1 MKKAQI
7 FQFLILFLILLISYF
22 TYSYLNTDKN
32 YLNTDKNNNNTKTK
46 DKTDNIKIVEKQE
59 SKSSNVI
66 NELSYKS
73 LDENGNI
80 YEIKSASG
88 EIVKE
93 DDKLLILNNVEA
105 KILIIGHGTVFIASD
120 KAKYN
125 RVNLNT
131 HFFENVSLVYQDHN
145 VTSDDIFLKYTE
157 KEVEISNNVKYN
169 YENNNLSAD
178 VMSFDLIKKIS
189 KIYMT
194 NKKEKVKIKI
204 KN

>member
-7 FQFLILFLILLISYF
+7 LQFSILFLILLISYF
-22 TYSYLNTDKN
+22 TYNYLNTDKN
-32 YLNTDKNNNNTKTK
+32 YNNAKTK
-46 DKTDNIKIVEKQE
+46 EKTDNVRIVEKQE
-59 SKSSNVI
+59 LKNSNVI

-73 LDENGNI
+73 LDESGNI
-80 YEIKSASG
+80 YEIKSVSG

-93 DDKLLILNNVEA
+93 DDKLLLLSKVKA
-105 KILIIGHGTVFIASD
+105 KIFIIGYGTVFIASD
-120 KAKYN
+120 KAQYN

-145 VTSDDIFLKYTE
+145 VTSENIFLKYTE

>member
-7 FQFLILFLILLISYF
+7 LQFSIVFLILLISYF
-22 TYSYLNTDKN
+22 TYNYLNTDKN
-32 YLNTDKNNNNTKTK
+32 YNNTKTK
-46 DKTDNIKIVEKQE
+46 EKTENVEIVEKQE
-59 SKSSNVI
+59 LKNSNVI

-73 LDENGNI
+73 LDESGNI
-80 YEIKSASG
+80 YEIKSVSG

-93 DDKLLILNNVEA
+93 DDKLLLLNKVEA

-120 KAKYN
+120 KAQYN

-169 YENNNLSAD
+169 YENNNLAAD
-178 VMSFDLIKKIS
+178 VMSFDLINKVS

-194 NKKEKVKIKI
+194 NKKDKVKVRI

>member
-7 FQFLILFLILLISYF
+7 LQFSIVFLILIISYF
-22 TYSYLNTDKN
+22 TYNYLNTDKN
-32 YLNTDKNNNNTKTK
+32 YNNTKTK
-46 DKTDNIKIVEKQE
+46 EKTDNVKIVEKQE
-59 SKSSNVI
+59 LKNSNVI

-73 LDENGNI
+73 LDESGNI
-80 YEIKSASG
+80 YEINSVSG

-93 DDKLLILNNVEA
+93 DDKLLLLSKVKA

-120 KAKYN
+120 KAQYN

-178 VMSFDLIKKIS
+178 VMSFDLVKKIS

>member
-7 FQFLILFLILLISYF
+7 LQFSILFLILLISYF
-22 TYSYLNTDKN
+22 TYNYLNTDKN
-32 YLNTDKNNNNTKTK
+32 YNNAKTK
-46 DKTDNIKIVEKQE
+46 EKTDNVRIVEKQE
-59 SKSSNVI
+59 LKNSNVI

-73 LDENGNI
+73 LDESGNI
-80 YEIKSASG
+80 YEINSVSG

-93 DDKLLILNNVEA
+93 NDKLLLLSKVKA

-120 KAKYN
+120 KAQYN

-145 VTSDDIFLKYTE
+145 VTSENIFLKYTE

-194 NKKEKVKIKI
+194 NKKEKVKLKI

>member
-7 FQFLILFLILLISYF
+7 LQFSIVFLILLISYF
-22 TYSYLNTDKN
+22 TYNYLNTDKN
-32 YLNTDKNNNNTKTK
+32 YNNTKK
-46 DKTDNIKIVEKQE
+46 REKTENVKIVEKQE
-59 SKSSNVI
+59 LKNSNLI

-73 LDENGNI
+73 LDESGNI
-80 YEIKSASG
+80 YEIKSVSG

-93 DDKLLILNNVEA
+93 DDKLLLLNKVEA

-120 KAKYN
+120 KAQYN

-178 VMSFDLIKKIS
+178 VMSFDLVKKIS

>member
-7 FQFLILFLILLISYF
+7 LQFSILFLILLISYF
-22 TYSYLNTDKN
+22 TYNYLNTDKN
-32 YLNTDKNNNNTKTK
+32 YNNAKTK
-46 DKTDNIKIVEKQE
+46 EKTDNVRIVEKQE
-59 SKSSNVI
+59 LKNSNVI

-73 LDENGNI
+73 LDESGNI
-80 YEIKSASG
+80 YEIKSVSG

-93 DDKLLILNNVEA
+93 DDKLLLLSKVKA
-105 KILIIGHGTVFIASD
+105 KIFIIGYGTVFIASD
-120 KAKYN
+120 KAQYN

-145 VTSDDIFLKYTE
+145 VTSDNIFLKYTE

>member
-7 FQFLILFLILLISYF
+7 LQFSILFLILLISYF
-22 TYSYLNTDKN
+22 TYNYLNTDKN
-32 YLNTDKNNNNTKTK
+32 YNNAKTK
-46 DKTDNIKIVEKQE
+46 EKTDNVRIVEKQE
-59 SKSSNVI
+59 LKNSNVI

-73 LDENGNI
+73 LDESGNI
-80 YEIKSASG
+80 YEIKSVSG

-93 DDKLLILNNVEA
+93 DDKLLLLSKVKA
-105 KILIIGHGTVFIASD
+105 KILIIGYGTVFIESD
-120 KAKYN
+120 KAQYN

-145 VTSDDIFLKYTE
+145 VTSDNIFLKYTE

>member
-7 FQFLILFLILLISYF
+7 LQFSILFLILLISYF
-22 TYSYLNTDKN
+22 TYNYLNTDKN
-32 YLNTDKNNNNTKTK
+32 YNNAKTK
-46 DKTDNIKIVEKQE
+46 EKTDNVRIVEKQE
-59 SKSSNVI
+59 LKNSNVI

-73 LDENGNI
+73 LDESGNI
-80 YEIKSASG
+80 YEIKSVSG

-93 DDKLLILNNVEA
+93 DDKLLLLSKVKA
-105 KILIIGHGTVFIASD
+105 KIFIIGHGTVFIASD
-120 KAKYN
+120 KAQYN

-145 VTSDDIFLKYTE
+145 VTSDNIFLKYTE

>member
-7 FQFLILFLILLISYF
+7 LQFSIVFLILLISYF
-22 TYSYLNTDKN
+22 TYYYLNTDKN
-32 YLNTDKNNNNTKTK
+32 YNNTKTK
-46 DKTDNIKIVEKQE
+46 EKTENVEIVEKQE
-59 SKSSNVI
+59 LKNSNVI

-73 LDENGNI
+73 LDESGNI
-80 YEIKSASG
+80 YEIKSVSG

-93 DDKLLILNNVEA
+93 DDKLLLLSKVKA
-105 KILIIGHGTVFIASD
+105 KIFIIGYGTVFIASD
-120 KAKYN
+120 KAQYN

-145 VTSDDIFLKYTE
+145 VTSDNIFLKYTE

>member
-7 FQFLILFLILLISYF
+7 LQFSILFLILLISYF
-22 TYSYLNTDKN
+22 TYNYLNTDKN
-32 YLNTDKNNNNTKTK
+32 YNNAKTK
-46 DKTDNIKIVEKQE
+46 EKTDNVRIVEKQE
-59 SKSSNVI
+59 LKNSNVI

-73 LDENGNI
+73 LDESGNI
-80 YEIKSASG
+80 YEINSVSG

-93 DDKLLILNNVEA
+93 NDKLLLLSKVKA

-120 KAKYN
+120 KAQYN

-145 VTSDDIFLKYTE
+145 VTSENIFLKYTE

>member
-22 TYSYLNTDKN
+22 TYSYLNTEKN
-32 YLNTDKNNNNTKTK
+32 YNNTKIK
-46 DKTDNIKIVEKQE
+46 KTSDNIEIVEKQE
-59 SKSSNVI
+59 LKSSNVI

-73 LDENGNI
+73 LDESGNI
-80 YEIKSASG
+80 YEINSVSG

-93 DDKLLILNNVEA
+93 DNKVLLLNKVDA

-131 HFFENVSLVYQDHN
+131 HFFGNVSLVYQDHN
-145 VTSDDIFLKYTE
+145 ITSDDIFLKYTE

>member
-7 FQFLILFLILLISYF
+7 LQFSILFLILLISYF
-22 TYSYLNTDKN
+22 TYNYLNTDKN
-32 YLNTDKNNNNTKTK
+32 YNNTKTK
-46 DKTDNIKIVEKQE
+46 EKTDNVKIVEKQE
-59 SKSSNVI
+59 LKNSNVI

-73 LDENGNI
+73 LDESGNI
-80 YEIKSASG
+80 YEIKSVSG

-93 DDKLLILNNVEA
+93 DDKLLLLSKVKA
-105 KILIIGHGTVFIASD
+105 KILIIGYGTVFIESD
-120 KAKYN
+120 KAQYN

-145 VTSDDIFLKYTE
+145 VTSDNIFLKYTE

>member
-7 FQFLILFLILLISYF
+7 LQFSILFLILLISYF
-22 TYSYLNTDKN
+22 TYNYLNTDKN
-32 YLNTDKNNNNTKTK
+32 YNNAKTK
-46 DKTDNIKIVEKQE
+46 EKTDNVRIVEKQE
-59 SKSSNVI
+59 LKNSNVI

-73 LDENGNI
+73 LDESGNI
-80 YEIKSASG
+80 YEIKSVSG

-93 DDKLLILNNVEA
+93 DDKLLLLSKVKA
-105 KILIIGHGTVFIASD
+105 KIFIIGYGTVFIASD
-120 KAKYN
+120 KAQYN

-145 VTSDDIFLKYTE
+145 VTSDNIFLKYTE

-178 VMSFDLIKKIS
+178 VMSFDLVKKIS

>member
-7 FQFLILFLILLISYF
+7 LQFSILFLILLISYF
-22 TYSYLNTDKN
+22 TYNYLNTDKN
-32 YLNTDKNNNNTKTK
+32 YNNAKTK
-46 DKTDNIKIVEKQE
+46 EKTDNVRIVEKQE
-59 SKSSNVI
+59 LKNSNVI

-73 LDENGNI
+73 LDESGNI
-80 YEIKSASG
+80 YEIKSVSG

-93 DDKLLILNNVEA
+93 DDKLLLLSKVKA
-105 KILIIGHGTVFIASD
+105 KIFITGYGIVFIASD
-120 KAKYN
+120 KAQYN

-145 VTSDDIFLKYTE
+145 VTSDNIFLKYTE